1 MFGVLNLISDLL
13 NLLAIRFSI
22 IFIKFY
28 DLKKLQKG
36 PVYNITFSPD
46 NNTIVSVG
54 EDKKIRLWKNSV
66 LIQFLLKYS
75 YIL

>member
-1 MFGVLNLISDLL
+1 MFGVLNLIKDLL
-13 NLLAIRFSI
+13 NLLDIRFQL
-22 IFIKFY
+22 FY
-28 DLKKLQKG
+28 KLFFRKKMLYQG

-66 LIQFLLKYS
+66 FIKL
-75 YIL
+75 